1 MTYQGTEPLL
11 FFTES
16 QAALMTAVLNQIIP
30 ADEKYPAAGDLDVM
44 SHIDRAVV
52 KQVTL
57 RRLFLEGLY
66 LLEQRAVAWYG
77 VNFAAL
83 DSDQQIEVLHGVEK
97 ESADFFSA
105 LIKHTYNGYYTNK
118 KVLELC
124 GASTLPPQPG
134 GHEVE
139 MGDLSSL
146 ESVKARGKLYRE
158 V

>member
-1 MTYQGTEPLL
+1 MTYQGNEPLL

-16 QAALMTAVLNQIIP
+16 QAALMTAALNQIIP
-30 ADEKYPAAGDLDVM
+30 ADEKYPAAGDLDVVA
-44 SHIDRAVV
+44 HIDRSVV

-77 VNFAAL
+77 ANFTVL
-83 DSDQQIEVLHGVEK
+83 DSDQQIEVLRYVEK
-97 ESADFFSA
+97 ESAEFFSA
-105 LIKHTYNGYYTNK
+105 LVKHTYNGYYTNK

-124 GASTLPPQPG
+124 GASTVPPQPT
-134 GHEVE
+134 GHVVE

-146 ESVKARGKLYRE
+146 EAVKARGKLYRD